1 MGITQWGRAYK
12 SLSNAEHAVESSKT
26 KVSILWIEKVNPLA
40 HAGGKNSK
48 PSSTDHT
55 SLAAIGRTL
64 LRVPPCLI
72 AEIYGRVLSLG
83 LPHAWIIEKIMVEP
97 FHKVYQQRVS
107 RPANSR
113 KEFHPF
119 SSTSILIFLKC
130 DIKWAD
136 PLSPL
141 QQPGFILPKTLALPW
156 LVLADSRNTSIMGIQ
171 SG

>member
-12 SLSNAEHAVESSKT
+12 SLSNEEHAVESSKT
-26 KVSILWIEKVNPLA
+26 KVSILWVEKVKPLA
-40 HAGGKNSK
+40 HVGGNSK

-72 AEIYGRVLSLG
+72 AEIYGRVLSQG

-113 KEFHPF
+113 KEFHPS
-119 SSTSILIFLKC
+119 SSTSILIFLKR

-136 PLSPL
+136 PPFSPSTA
-141 QQPGFILPKTLALPW
+141 QIYPSQNPSVTMVSACRFP
-156 LVLADSRNTSIMGIQ
+156 
-171 SG
+171 